1 MENEFLNMITLH
13 HCMSA
18 RSFRPLWML
27 EELGLPYQL
36 KMWAFPPRVTDKS
49 FLEINPLG
57 TVPALSDGDVHMTES
72 AAMCQYLA
80 MRAGDTPLHVA
91 PPEAEI
97 GRASCRERGG

>member
-1 MENEFLNMITLH
+1 MDHPTSLH
-13 HCMSA
+13 ECPFV
-18 RSFRPLWML
+18 RSVGML

-80 MRAGDTPLHVA
+80 MRAADTPLIVA
-91 PPEAEI
+91 PHEAGSGAYLTYLHLGE
-97 GRASCRERGG
+97 ATLTCP